1 MFHVLFNS
9 MFCKLDMYVI
19 QHSIFSILYYHN
31 VNMALYNLTKSI
43 LSKLIKC
50 CTSSL
55 LMVFKFYTF
64 FFSSNNVFF
73 SIFPFLCHCCCCFP
87 CVIFCC
93 CTYIMHLRQNDAVFF
108 LLFFFRKISD
118 LCMSGWNILKTS
130 KKEKKK
136 N

>member
-9 MFCKLDMYVI
+9 MFCKLYRQTCMLCSTVYLVY
-19 QHSIFSILYYHN
+19 HHN
-31 VNMALYNLTKSI
+31 VNMASYNLTKSI

-73 SIFPFLCHCCCCFP
+73 QFFLFFAI
-87 CVIFCC
+87 VVVVFLVLFFLL
-93 CTYIMHLRQNDAVFF
+93 YIMHLRQNDAVFF
-108 LLFFFRKISD
+108 RKISD
-118 LCMSGWNILKTS
+118 LCMSGWKILKTS
-130 KKEKKK
+130 KKEKK